1 MLTSNSCKIVT
12 ALKSKTLKIPC
23 GGRVTRGTK
32 LRRSLC
38 KMNSSLERVAEE
50 EDEEGASAVEQL
62 QSLRVAQTKSDNKV
76 RINVG
81 GIRHETYKTTLLNI
95 PDTRL
100 AWLAQSTSVNSTDYD
115 PINREFYFDRHPRV
129 FEAILNFY
137 RTGKLHA
144 PCDVCGPL
152 FEDELQFWGIDE
164 KQIEP
169 CCWSNYTQHRDA
181 QETLAKLTGND
192 DNDSMDNSDDDDD
205 VARIFGIQEE
215 ERQARGWYSK
225 WQPRVWLLLEDP
237 YSSRA
242 ATVSIIT
249 TTNPRHVALKID
261 LTANFTSKE

>member
-1 MLTSNSCKIVT
+1 
-12 ALKSKTLKIPC
+12 
-23 GGRVTRGTK
+23 
-32 LRRSLC
+32 
-38 KMNSSLERVAEE
+38 MNTSLERVLEE
-50 EDEEGASAVEQL
+50 GDDEESAVEQL
-62 QSLRVAQTKSDNKV
+62 QSLRAAHSKSENKV

-81 GIRHETYKTTLLNI
+81 GICHETYKTTLLNI

-137 RTGKLHA
+137 RTGRLHA
-144 PCDVCGPL
+144 PMDVCGPL
-152 FEDELQFWGIDE
+152 FENELQFWGIDE

-192 DNDSMDNSDDDDD
+192 DNDSNDSEDEND
-205 VARIFGIQEE
+205 VARLFGIEE
-215 ERQARGWYSK
+215 EHKESKGWYAK

-242 ATVSIIT
+242 ATVSMDVLIMVYLSSS
-249 TTNPRHVALKID
+249 NMQV
-261 LTANFTSKE
+261 